1 MGFMGSVEKE
11 LLNGEANRSRTEN
24 GALGYRTTGKNL
36 LDLNFQTSSLRKKQ
50 PNEIVS
56 KYVDAFLDNKLY
68 ALKWLFYLRDAREG
82 LGERRSFRIIMNHL
96 AKSEQ
101 DIAKALVALIPEY
114 GRYDDL
120 MCLFGTECEVFVL
133 AVIKEQLNKDLED
146 MKANKPISLLGKWL
160 PSCNASSKET
170 REKGLLISKYLGLNE
185 KGWFVDPI
193 SNTCWVKTG
202 VRINGIEHI
211 EDLPIM
217 NFKNKSMTSAEVTSI
232 DANKAIQ
239 RSLTKACAR
248 HGLGLYIYEGED
260 LPEEAKEEKK
270 KQEKAKSELDIAN
283 AEAFQLAKELS
294 KEHNTEVAA
303 ICKKYTTNGNPKT
316 IKDIESTKALIDE
329 LNKLK

>member
-1 MGFMGSVEKE
+1 MDSKNYFSELYNVDVSEKVK
-11 LLNGEANRSRTEN
+11 T
-24 GALGYRTTGKNL
+24 KN
-36 LDLNFQTSSLRKKQ
+36 
-50 PNEIVS
+50 
-56 KYVDAFLDNKLY
+56 
-68 ALKWLFYLRDAREG
+68 
-82 LGERRSFRIIMNHL
+82 
-96 AKSEQ
+96 
-101 DIAKALVALIPEY
+101 
-114 GRYDDL
+114 
-120 MCLFGTECEVFVL
+120 
-133 AVIKEQLNKDLED
+133 
-146 MKANKPISLLGKWL
+146 
-160 PSCNASSKET
+160 
-170 REKGLLISKYLGLNE
+170 GLNYLSWSAAWAE
-185 KGWFVDPI
+185 IKKRHPDAEFTIYEQVMDELGNKRPWFVDPI

>member
-1 MGFMGSVEKE
+1 MDSKNYFSELYNVDVSEKVK
-11 LLNGEANRSRTEN
+11 A
-24 GALGYRTTGKNL
+24 KN
-36 LDLNFQTSSLRKKQ
+36 
-50 PNEIVS
+50 
-56 KYVDAFLDNKLY
+56 
-68 ALKWLFYLRDAREG
+68 
-82 LGERRSFRIIMNHL
+82 
-96 AKSEQ
+96 
-101 DIAKALVALIPEY
+101 
-114 GRYDDL
+114 
-120 MCLFGTECEVFVL
+120 
-133 AVIKEQLNKDLED
+133 
-146 MKANKPISLLGKWL
+146 
-160 PSCNASSKET
+160 
-170 REKGLLISKYLGLNE
+170 GLNYLSWSAAWAE
-185 KGWFVDPI
+185 VKKRHPNAEFTIYEQVMDELGNKRPWFVDPI

>member
-1 MGFMGSVEKE
+1 MDSKNYFSELYNVDVSEKVK
-11 LLNGEANRSRTEN
+11 A
-24 GALGYRTTGKNL
+24 KN
-36 LDLNFQTSSLRKKQ
+36 
-50 PNEIVS
+50 
-56 KYVDAFLDNKLY
+56 
-68 ALKWLFYLRDAREG
+68 
-82 LGERRSFRIIMNHL
+82 
-96 AKSEQ
+96 
-101 DIAKALVALIPEY
+101 
-114 GRYDDL
+114 
-120 MCLFGTECEVFVL
+120 
-133 AVIKEQLNKDLED
+133 
-146 MKANKPISLLGKWL
+146 
-160 PSCNASSKET
+160 
-170 REKGLLISKYLGLNE
+170 GLNYLSWSAAWAE
-185 KGWFVDPI
+185 VKKRHPDAEFTIYEQVMDELGNKRPWFVDPI

-270 KQEKAKSELDIAN
+270 KQEKAKSELEIAN
-283 AEAFQLAKELS
+283 AEAFQLAKALA
-294 KEHNTEVAA
+294 KDHNTEVAD

-316 IKDIESTKALIDE
+316 IKDIEATKALIDE

>member
-1 MGFMGSVEKE
+1 MDSKNYFSELYNVDVSEKVK
-11 LLNGEANRSRTEN
+11 A
-24 GALGYRTTGKNL
+24 KN
-36 LDLNFQTSSLRKKQ
+36 
-50 PNEIVS
+50 
-56 KYVDAFLDNKLY
+56 
-68 ALKWLFYLRDAREG
+68 
-82 LGERRSFRIIMNHL
+82 
-96 AKSEQ
+96 
-101 DIAKALVALIPEY
+101 
-114 GRYDDL
+114 
-120 MCLFGTECEVFVL
+120 
-133 AVIKEQLNKDLED
+133 
-146 MKANKPISLLGKWL
+146 
-160 PSCNASSKET
+160 
-170 REKGLLISKYLGLNE
+170 GLNYLSWSAAWAE
-185 KGWFVDPI
+185 VKKRHPDAEFTIYEQVMDELGNKRPWFVDPI

-217 NFKNKSMTSAEVTSI
+217 NFKNKSMTSSEVTSI

-270 KQEKAKSELDIAN
+270 KQEKAKSELEIAN

-316 IKDIESTKALIDE
+316 IKDIEATKALIDE

>member
-1 MGFMGSVEKE
+1 MDSKNYFSELYNVDVSEKVK
-11 LLNGEANRSRTEN
+11 T
-24 GALGYRTTGKNL
+24 KN
-36 LDLNFQTSSLRKKQ
+36 
-50 PNEIVS
+50 
-56 KYVDAFLDNKLY
+56 
-68 ALKWLFYLRDAREG
+68 
-82 LGERRSFRIIMNHL
+82 
-96 AKSEQ
+96 
-101 DIAKALVALIPEY
+101 
-114 GRYDDL
+114 
-120 MCLFGTECEVFVL
+120 
-133 AVIKEQLNKDLED
+133 
-146 MKANKPISLLGKWL
+146 
-160 PSCNASSKET
+160 
-170 REKGLLISKYLGLNE
+170 GLNYLSWSAAWAE
-185 KGWFVDPI
+185 VKKRHPDAEFTIYEQVMDELGNKRPWFVDPI

-202 VRINGIEHI
+202 VRINDIEHI

-283 AEAFQLAKELS
+283 VEAFQLAKELS